1 MGQIWTGGA
10 NLDSRFSLK
19 NVLDLIFLSNTN
31 VLQFFFHK
39 FNLPYDISR
48 VHVKIGGANIGQ
60 TF

>member
-19 NVLDLIFLSNTN
+19 NVLDLIFLATRMC
-31 VLQFFFHK
+31 FKYFFHK

>member
-19 NVLDLIFLSNTN
+19 NVLDLIFHSNMN
-31 VLQFFFHK
+31 ILRIFFHK
-39 FNLPYDISR
+39 FHILYDISG

-60 TF
+60 RF